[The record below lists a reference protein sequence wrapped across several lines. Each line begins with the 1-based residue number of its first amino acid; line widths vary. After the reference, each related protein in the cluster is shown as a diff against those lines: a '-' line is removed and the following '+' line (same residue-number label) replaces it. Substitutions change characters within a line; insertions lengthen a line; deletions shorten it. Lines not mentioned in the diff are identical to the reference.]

1 MCNVYC
7 VCICVYIY
15 TCVCV
20 CVCVVCCVCVLPLL
34 PRLAP
39 VCAQQDPKA
48 SRPSRG
54 GLLRCEKLGV
64 WMVLKSCWSR
74 LVNVFTWSGALDI
87 FRPTY
92 KLLEC
97 DIIRS
102 SRTAG
107 RAWGTSHGV
116 MTGGLHSGSFEANV
130 LHAASI

>member
-1 MCNVYC
+1 M
-7 VCICVYIY
+7 
-15 TCVCV
+15 
-20 CVCVVCCVCVLPLL
+20 
-34 PRLAP
+34 
-39 VCAQQDPKA
+39 
-48 SRPSRG
+48 
-54 GLLRCEKLGV
+54 
-64 WMVLKSCWSR
+64 
-74 LVNVFTWSGALDI
+74 NVFTWSGALDI

-116 MTGGLHSGSFEANV
+116 MTGGLHPGSFEANVLHASHGVMTGGLHPGSFEANV